1 MLPTRFKIDIIGAHN
16 TSMMSWE
23 TITSY
28 ADLLD
33 HEIDYA
39 LSRDK
44 VIETITLTETQK
56 SWAT

>member
-1 MLPTRFKIDIIGAHN
+1 
-16 TSMMSWE
+16 MMSWE